1 MIRLPAAWIP
11 VLLSAS
17 LWGGAEILSVTNH
30 AGHAVSGEFGGV
42 TNGTFLLSGRAYPLS
57 ILPATEQTRLRV
69 LAGQDVRSARE
80 KAIARD
86 LAYQLERV
94 RVREAEGE
102 ITAEKAASLRADAI
116 ATAEFRRRASTVVP
130 IALPSVSTNAVENP
144 APVPR
149 NETPAQ

>member
-116 ATAEFRRRASTVVP
+116 ATAEFRRQASTVVP
-130 IALPSVSTNAVENP
+130 IAPPSVSTNAVENSVSLSEHA
-144 APVPR
+144 AP
-149 NETPAQ
+149 TQ

>member
-57 ILPATEQTRLRV
+57 ILPEAEQTRLRA

-80 KAIARD
+80 KTIARD
-86 LAYQLERV
+86 LAYQLERI

-102 ITAEKAASLRADAI
+102 ISSEQAASLRTDAH
-116 ATAEFRRRASTVVP
+116 AMAEFRRRALHPAPV
-130 IALPSVSTNAVENP
+130 LPATNLVQTVSTNTVAGG
-144 APVPR
+144 
-149 NETPAQ
+149 T